1 MRASQGVSLLELLTA
16 LSVFAILGAV
26 AMPGLSNLRHDA
38 GRTVAVNDFI
48 HAIFL
53 ARSEAI
59 KRGSVISLC
68 KTTDASTCMNR
79 NSDWNAGWMVF
90 ANTDRDDPPVRDKN
104 EPVLSVYAGRREGR
118 ITSNR
123 QAFSFRPTTQG
134 VVNGTIL
141 FCDSRGSAHARA
153 IIVSH
158 TGRPRVSRRD
168 ASNKPLRCPPR

>member
-16 LSVFAILGAV
+16 ISVFAILGAI

-38 GRTVAVNDFI
+38 ERTAAVNGFI
-48 HAIFL
+48 HAMFL

-59 KRGSVISLC
+59 KRGSVVSLC
-68 KTTDASTCMNR
+68 KSTDGNACMNK
-79 NSDWNAGWMVF
+79 NADWNAGWMVF
-90 ANTDRDDPPVRDKN
+90 ANTDRDDPPVRDKD
-104 EPVLSVYAGRREGR
+104 EPVLSVYAGWPEGH

-123 QAFSFRPTTQG
+123 LAYSFRPTTQG

-141 FCDSRGSAHARA
+141 FCDPRGSAHARA

-158 TGRPRVSRRD
+158 TGRPRVSQRNS
-168 ASNKPLRCPPR
+168 SNKPLRCPPR